1 MAEASTFWFFGCSM
15 TSGHGLNWEW
25 IGDNYQERKKSKE
38 LWKQIGDGYEDT
50 IFPKLL
56 ADHFGMKYKNYAV
69 SGQSNQTILVQLSK
83 CLHLMKEGDRVW
95 VNSTWPMRFPIPHP
109 ELDLLVE
116 TMVPMWL
123 NEDGSLDYQDELI
136 PPIWG
141 EDRNEVIKL
150 FIQKV
155 AGANSQPL
163 QRVYKTALYD
173 ITLHLKNIGIKSFL
187 WDATERAHHYQ
198 GIRHWKPGIEDA
210 HPSPKGHE
218 NIFNDVLK
226 EFI

>member
-95 VNSTWPMRFPIPHP
+95 VNSTWPMRFPILHP

-150 FIQKV
+150 FIF
-155 AGANSQPL
+155 
-163 QRVYKTALYD
+163 
-173 ITLHLKNIGIKSFL
+173 SFVS
-187 WDATERAHHYQ
+187 T
-198 GIRHWKPGIEDA
+198 
-210 HPSPKGHE
+210 
-218 NIFNDVLK
+218 FV
-226 EFI
+226 